1 MLYLCFIFCFTRNFY
16 MLYWCKDCKNV
27 IRDKFLQSRLF
38 FFGRCK
44 LPPEIKEPFLEFRF
58 GVSVSRKILYIY
70 KIFLFRKHNKF
81 FGVSISWSIRDFSC
95 GGFFIFWTWS
105 WKVQPFFSGNIR
117 RDLFWENIRKAF
129 SWENIKKLSF
139 QKI

>member
-1 MLYLCFIFCFTRNFY
+1 MQKRYKRQISSKQT
-16 MLYWCKDCKNV
+16 
-27 IRDKFLQSRLF
+27 F

-95 GGFFIFWTWS
+95 GGFFYFLSLELKSAAFFFRKYKKRFILRKYKKSFLLS
-105 WKVQPFFSGNIR
+105 KYKKAFFS
-117 RDLFWENIRKAF
+117 ENIRIF
-129 SWENIKKLSF
+129 LILGSVDN
-139 QKI
+139 